1 MAALSSLAI
10 GLSAAAGV
18 GQALTARQAA
28 KSQRARIREQEEA
41 AKAAAAL
48 RETREDT
55 GAEIELGSDNI
66 EEEGRRKRRN
76 ARRVAAGGP
85 LGNVGGLGASGAVG
99 LR

>member
-18 GQALTARQAA
+18 GQVVTSAQAA
-28 KSQRARIREQEEA
+28 KAQRARIRSQEEA
-41 AKAAAAL
+41 AKAASAL

-55 GAEIELGSDNI
+55 GAEIELGAENV
-66 EEEGRRKRRN
+66 EEEGRRKKRAARN
-76 ARRVAAGGP
+76 RGAANP

>member
-18 GQALTARQAA
+18 GQVVTAAQAA
-28 KSQRARIREQEEA
+28 KAQKARIREQEEA

-66 EEEGRRKRRN
+66 EEEGRRRRR
-76 ARRVAAGGP
+76 ASRRRASVSP
-85 LGNVGGLGASGAVG
+85 LGKVGGLGASGAVG

>member
-18 GQALTARQAA
+18 GQAVTAA
-28 KSQRARIREQEEA
+28 KSAKEQRARIRRQEEA

-55 GAEIELGSDNI
+55 GAEIELGSENI
-66 EEEGRRKRRN
+66 EEEGRRKRRA
-76 ARRVAAGGP
+76 ARRNAAGGP

>member
-18 GQALTARQAA
+18 GQALTASKAA
-28 KSQRARIREQEEA
+28 KAQEARIRRQEEA

-55 GAEIELGSDNI
+55 GAEIELGSANV
-66 EEEGRRKRRN
+66 EEEDRRSNRA
-76 ARRVAAGGP
+76 ARRRASGSP
-85 LGNVGGLGASGAVG
+85 LGSVGGLGASGAVG

>member
-18 GQALTARQAA
+18 GQAVTAA
-28 KSQRARIREQEEA
+28 KSAKEQRARIRRQEEA

-55 GAEIELGSDNI
+55 GAEIELGSENV
-66 EEEGRRKRRN
+66 EEEGRRKRR
-76 ARRVAAGGP
+76 AALRSAAGGP